1 MQACTIKYCA
11 KRFPISFNMY
21 YHFIWLLML
30 AIACE
35 PARSD
40 FHPETIDDQ
49 IVARLKQSADSIL
62 PLASDPGSLATTP
75 FWVKGECLYFGKEQK
90 TTRLW
95 YDEQGRITG
104 LVEYRGEKLLDS
116 VQFFS
121 NGQRIFSL
129 PLDTLTGQLNGPAR
143 YYHPD
148 GRVRQD
154 GRFEKGIKTGIWREF
169 DENGKLQT
177 THEFKADGTQKR

>member
-1 MQACTIKYCA
+1 MRHY
-11 KRFPISFNMY
+11 
-21 YHFIWLLML
+21 FIWLLLL

-40 FHPETIDDQ
+40 VYPETIDDK
-49 IVARLKQSADSIL
+49 IVAKLKQSADSIV
-62 PLASDPGSLATTP
+62 PLLLDSISLSNNP
-75 FWVKGECLYFGKEQK
+75 FWVKGECLYFGSAQK

-104 LVEYRGEKLLDS
+104 LVEYRGDKLIDS

-121 NGQRIFSL
+121 NGQRSFTL
-129 PLDTLTGQLNGPAR
+129 PLDTLTGLLNGPAR

-169 DENGKLQT
+169 DENGKLET
-177 THEFKADGTQKR
+177 THEFKANGEKKR